1 MMYLAV
7 GQLLV
12 LSSVLKS
19 AYSIG
24 EIAVQNQQQYCAKF
38 PKFLCRLPCVLPSS
52 NSFAVL
58 QCCSSLV

>member
-52 NSFAVL
+52 
-58 QCCSSLV
+58 